1 MPAPALSRADAR
13 FIHALHRRKARDAQ
27 GFFLAEGLR
36 VVEELVA
43 SDLPLKLA
51 VVSSTLE
58 DSSRGRDLKAR
69 LTAKAPVSVVSEH
82 ALRETAATENPQGV
96 LAVARVP
103 ESTLARLEPEAFSRI
118 LVCDG
123 VQDTGNL
130 GTLIRAAD
138 AFAATAVVL
147 LSGTVDAWNAKVV
160 RSAAGSSFR
169 MPLVPAE
176 TDELHEWLHYHHYR
190 VLGADIGGEA
200 IDPGESAAPRIALVV
215 GNEGAGL
222 RAETRDL
229 LDGLVR
235 IDMPGHAES
244 LNVAVAA
251 GILLYL
257 FSRGPR

>member
-43 SDLPLKLA
+43 SELPLKLA

-58 DSSRGRDLKAR
+58 DSPRGRDLKAR

-103 ESTLARLEPEAFSRI
+103 EATLTRLEPDTVSRI
-118 LVCDG
+118 LICDG
-123 VQDTGNL
+123 VQDPGNL

-138 AFAATAVVL
+138 AFAATAVIL

-176 TDELHEWLHYHHYR
+176 TAELHEWLHEHNYR
-190 VLGADIGGEA
+190 VLGADSAGDA
-200 IDPGESAAPRIALVV
+200 IDPNESAPRIALVV

-222 RAETRDL
+222 RPETRDL
-229 LDGLVR
+229 LDGVVR
-235 IDMPGHAES
+235 IDMPGNAES